1 MVDYSQLEDNAG
13 MGDILACY
21 GYMGFPRQKY
31 WCGLPFPAPG
41 DLPNP
46 GIEPVSTTLAGR
58 FFTPASP
65 GSSFLWY
72 SASDPFWKR

>member
-1 MVDYSQLEDNAG
+1 MV
-13 MGDILACY
+13 
-21 GYMGFPRQKY
+21 GYCCLVAKPVALQAPWPMGFPRQKY